1 MTAKRST
8 WDTEMVKWRW
18 QLLKLAPTAK
28 PKSHGA
34 AADMSIEM
42 PEKGPWEETKP
53 LGITMQ
59 HII

>member
-8 WDTEMVKWRW
+8 WETEMVKWHW

-28 PKSHGA
+28 PRSHEA
-34 AADMSIEM
+34 AADMPIKM
-42 PEKGPWEETKP
+42 PGKGPWEETKP
-53 LGITMQ
+53 LGIATQ